1 MKTYLFQSIR
11 LTLVFVLLL
20 TVMYPALIWSISKFS
35 PDQGNGFKTGK
46 YYTNLGQKF
55 DKDEYFNSRPSAV
68 DYNAASSCGSNK
80 GNTNPEYLKVVSD
93 RIDTFLV
100 HNPAIKR
107 SQIPAELVT
116 ASGSG
121 LDPDLTVDAANVQVP
136 RIAKIRGIS
145 ETSLYKLITLAT
157 ERPCWGILGPEK
169 VNVLKLNLELKKI
182 HE

>member
-20 TVMYPALIWSISKFS
+20 TVLYPALIWSISQFS
-35 PDQGNGFKTGK
+35 PNHGNGFKAGK
-46 YYTNLGQKF
+46 HYSNLGQKF

-68 DYNAASSCGSNK
+68 DYNAAGSCGSNK
-80 GNTNPEYLKVVSD
+80 GNSNPEYVQVVSD

-100 HNPAIKR
+100 HNPSIKR
-107 SQIPAELVT
+107 SQIPSELVT

-121 LDPDLTVDAANVQVP
+121 LDPDLTVEGVKVQVP

-157 ERPCWGILGPEK
+157 ERPCWGLLGPEK

-182 HE
+182 HK